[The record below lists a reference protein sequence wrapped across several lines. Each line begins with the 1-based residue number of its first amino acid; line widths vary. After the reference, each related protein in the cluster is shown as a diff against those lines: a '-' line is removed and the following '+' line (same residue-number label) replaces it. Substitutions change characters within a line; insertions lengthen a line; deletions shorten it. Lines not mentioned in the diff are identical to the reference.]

1 MKQASIVL
9 FLLFTSNALYA
20 EHLPGGSITYKC
32 VGNSLYEINLTLFRE
47 CGGTAMIPQEVR
59 YDSDC
64 GISFVRANLLPDATM
79 ETSQLC
85 AASMA
90 NSNCNGGPLSGYLV
104 YTYIDTLFLT
114 PCDGWTI
121 SWDICCRSASLNL
134 SATPG
139 LYMEAKLN
147 SVTAPCN
154 SSSQFTQQSLPNVCV
169 NQPIIY
175 DAGAVD
181 DNAFRRNFSLV
192 DARFYGGSP
201 ALVTYVFPNYGGEP
215 ITGMTIDAI
224 SGEISFTP
232 TNIGSIVTVIQ
243 VDEYDS
249 SDVWIGSVMRDL
261 PFVVVAC
268 TNAPPDPLSGT
279 IASTTGD
286 CEQTGE
292 RSLSICS
299 TGEFCLTTE
308 ITDPSASDLISLT
321 SNIDQII
328 PDATIQVTGTNPVT
342 ATICGTISNT
352 SVGVHPFTITAL
364 DNACP
369 IPGLQV
375 YTYQMTIL
383 PADDPMCTS
392 IGIQELEMPTIHIHP
407 NPANDRIV
415 ITGPVGTNS
424 TVLLSLF
431 DIQGRKVLEQPVTFT
446 SNETAVSLNGV
457 AANGTYILKLTDP
470 MDGTTIHSSIVLER

>member
-9 FLLFTSNALYA
+9 FLLFTANALYA

-47 CGGTAMIPQEVR
+47 CSGTAMIPQEMR

-64 GISFVRANLLPDATM
+64 GISFVRANMLPDATM

-147 SVTAPCN
+147 NVPAPCN

-192 DARFYGGSP
+192 DARYYGGSP
-201 ALVTYVFPNYGGEP
+201 ALVTYTFPNYGGEP
-215 ITGMTIDAI
+215 IVGMTIDAA

-232 TNIGSIVTVIQ
+232 TNIGNIVTVIQ

-249 SDVWIGSVMRDL
+249 SDIWIGSVMRDL

-268 TNAPPDPLSGT
+268 TNAPPDPHSGT
-279 IASTTGD
+279 IASITGD

-299 TGEFCLTTE
+299 NGEFCLTTG
-308 ITDPSASDLISLT
+308 INDPTASDVISLT
-321 SNIDQII
+321 TNIDQVI
-328 PDATIQVTGTNPVT
+328 PGATIQISGTNPVT
-342 ATICGTISNT
+342 ATICGNANGT
-352 SVGVHPFTITAL
+352 SIGIHPFTITAV

-375 YTYQMTIL
+375 YTYQLTIVTS
-383 PADDPMCTS
+383 DDPLCSS
-392 IGIQELEMPTIHIHP
+392 IGIQELEQPTIRVHP
-407 NPANDRIV
+407 NPTNDRII
-415 ITGPVGTNS
+415 ITGTLGTNGNWQ
-424 TVLLSLF
+424 LSLF
-431 DIQGRKVLEQPVTFT
+431 DLQGRKVLERTVALT
-446 SNETAVSLNGV
+446 SDGAVLSLTTII
-457 AANGTYILKLTDP
+457 ANGTYSLKLTDLTN
-470 MDGTTIHSSIVLER
+470 GTTINTSVILDR